1 MSPQRNPPGKPKT
14 LDGFVSNANASGAN
28 ASEPSAKPPSATS
41 HDKSHM
47 YEMCKEMC
55 KEMSEK
61 ILERLD
67 ERFDAFDTK
76 LQSVSSIQAD
86 LQNRMVSQEQATS
99 ALDERVEVLEA
110 KYEDL
115 SRYASQLQTKL
126 LDLEARSRIHNIKIV
141 GIKEDSEKGNPTD
154 FVSKLIPE
162 LLGERHFPSPLK
174 VDRAH
179 RSLQPKP
186 AAGDKPRTIMARIH
200 HFQVKEL
207 ILRLS
212 RTQPMVYKGNKVL
225 FFRDYTN
232 EVMSQRRAFR
242 DVMKALRDGG
252 VKHHLRYP
260 ARLHVYWDGE
270 EGTPEVF
277 KDPAVAEAA
286 RLRTERDASTDG

>member
-1 MSPQRNPPGKPKT
+1 MTSPTCTKC
-14 LDGFVSNANASGAN
+14 
-28 ASEPSAKPPSATS
+28 AK
-41 HDKSHM
+41 K
-47 YEMCKEMC
+47 CVRKC
-55 KEMSEK
+55 QK

-126 LDLEARSRIHNIKIV
+126 LDLEARSRRHNIKIV
-141 GIKEDSEKGNPTD
+141 GIKEDSEKRNPTD
-154 FVSKLIPE
+154 FVSK
-162 LLGERHFPSPLK
+162 RNFPSPLK

-225 FFRDYTN
+225 IFPDYTN
-232 EVMSQRRAFR
+232 KVMSQRRAFR

-270 EGTPEVF
+270 EGTPKVF
-277 KDPAVAEAA
+277 KDPAAAEAA
-286 RLRTERDASTDG
+286 RLRTNPNPNPNVTLRQMVKRR